1 MNEAAKINREKPMSK
16 ELETL
21 SARVVAGTMSRREF
35 MSRAA
40 ALGVSAAVASTFLA
54 QPAKAAPV
62 AGGTFKMGVQGGES
76 TNSQDPAT
84 WASDVPLAGGFLWGE
99 PLVELNAD
107 GSLKGLIAESWEASA
122 DATVWRFK
130 IRSGINFSNGAAV
143 TADDVMKTM
152 SFDVCY

>member
-1 MNEAAKINREKPMSK
+1 MSK

-54 QPAKAAPV
+54 HPAKAAPV

-84 WASDVPLAGGFLWGE
+84 WASDVPIAGGQLWGE
-99 PLVELNAD
+99 GLVEVEAD
-107 GSLKGLIAESWEASA
+107 GSLSGLVAESWEGSS
-122 DATVWRFK
+122 DAKTWRFK
-130 IRSGINFSNGAAV
+130 VRQGIEFSTTTRPCPAPAASGRAA
-143 TADDVMKTM
+143 
-152 SFDVCY
+152 